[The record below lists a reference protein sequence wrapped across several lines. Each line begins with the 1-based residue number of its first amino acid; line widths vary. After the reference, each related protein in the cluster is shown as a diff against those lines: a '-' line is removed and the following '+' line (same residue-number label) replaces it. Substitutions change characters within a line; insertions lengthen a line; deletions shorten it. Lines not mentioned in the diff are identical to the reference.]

1 MTFSQ
6 FALRNVT
13 RNKRTYAAFFFSSA
27 FSVMVFFIFAMF
39 VFHPGLQRE
48 EIGATTAQVMGVS
61 EYIIYLFSIFFV
73 FYSMSAFLQS
83 RKKEFGILMM
93 HGMSSA
99 QLKRLIFLENMIIGL
114 TAIAVGIGVGL
125 IFSKLFLLAAAYVLK
140 TEALPFYLSWTAVLI
155 TSISFTVLFLFISVF
170 TAAFVRGSKL
180 VELLKGRSK
189 PKSEPKASVPLSL
202 LAAVLILAG
211 YVISFSVQQ
220 VQVVVAMLPVI
231 VIVIIGTYFMFTQL
245 NVFVIRMLK
254 RNRLFYW
261 HKTNLLSLSD
271 LAYRMKDNARMFFL
285 VSIVSTVAFCA
296 IGSLAGFKNMIIEV
310 QTAANPFAISYFS
323 EAGNP
328 QEEKHVSLIEKG
340 LAEHHIPYKEVQAV
354 LNHQTNAKT
363 DRDVVLLRLSDYNR
377 LAQALGYPTAEVKG
391 SEALLLPTGQ
401 ELGGAAGPQTA
412 NETIKLKESG
422 LSVQTTGAVEKTVI
436 KSFGPWAIGL
446 VVSDQFY
453 SEASASGTNET
464 FFGFQVDNLADTA
477 GVGMTLEEAI
487 GYGDAYSFFALASV
501 LLLVNQT
508 FGAVLFVGL
517 FVGVIFFVA
526 AGSFLYF
533 RLYTDLEHDKRQ
545 YRALVKIGLTE
556 RELGKVITT
565 QLLLL
570 FFVPTIVA
578 VIHSS
583 VAFVALHNL
592 LQYTVFTSSAIV
604 LGSFFLV
611 QIVYF
616 LFVRSMYLR
625 QIKEAVY

>member
-1 MTFSQ
+1 
-6 FALRNVT
+6 
-13 RNKRTYAAFFFSSA
+13 
-27 FSVMVFFIFAMF
+27 
-39 VFHPGLQRE
+39 
-48 EIGATTAQVMGVS
+48 
-61 EYIIYLFSIFFV
+61 
-73 FYSMSAFLQS
+73 
-83 RKKEFGILMM
+83 
-93 HGMSSA
+93 
-99 QLKRLIFLENMIIGL
+99 
-114 TAIAVGIGVGL
+114 
-125 IFSKLFLLAAAYVLK
+125 
-140 TEALPFYLSWTAVLI
+140 
-155 TSISFTVLFLFISVF
+155 
-170 TAAFVRGSKL
+170 
-180 VELLKGRSK
+180 
-189 PKSEPKASVPLSL
+189 L